1 MRARG
6 IFRGAGAPGKVAFLY
21 TGQGSQYANMLRDL
35 RSREPIVADTFDEA
49 DAIMAPLLEGRRL
62 SDIVFADPSDPDA
75 MARAEQELRRTEIT
89 QPAVLTVDI
98 ALTRLLGAYGIAPD
112 LVMGHSLGEY
122 GALVAAGSLSF
133 ESALEAVSARGREMA
148 SIDVPDPGAMAA
160 VMAPLDV
167 VEQVVAETDGYVVL
181 ANVNSMHQVVLGGA
195 TEAVGQA
202 VAALA
207 ERGHDATPLPVSH
220 AFHTS
225 IVAPASGPLRAT
237 LERLGLHSP
246 RIPIV
251 ANVDGEFYPSGEGV
265 EERMIDLL
273 SRQVASPVQF
283 VKGLRTLYDAGA
295 RIFVEVGPKKAL
307 QGFASDVLGDD
318 HVLSLASNHPKPG
331 DLMSFNTALSGL
343 YAAGLGASLE
353 PPAAGSGTL
362 QAGATAQPRRDP
374 VPVAPARAGDDDLSH
389 LFAEFL
395 ERGRELMGGGSG
407 ARPIAPVVITGAALG
422 LPGAER
428 VFDDANVARLLN
440 GEQGIDV
447 IPGHLRREM
456 LDKHITRLVKG
467 DNGNARFET
476 IDGADDVIKLAGRA
490 GAFDLHEEF
499 DIDAERVQAFGRD
512 TQLAIAAGIDALRDA
527 GLPLVQHY
535 RTTTTGTQLP
545 DRWGLPE
552 ALRDDTGVI
561 FASAFP
567 GLEEMTDEVTRQ
579 TVDRMHHER
588 LDALNS
594 LRDRMLDHGDPDQV
608 TLAEVDRRIHDLS
621 RLLEHEPYEFDRRFL
636 FRVLSMGHSQFAEA
650 IGARGPNTQI
660 NSACAST
667 TQAVAIA
674 EDWIRAGRCRRVIVV
689 AADDATSDTLISWL
703 GAGFLASGAAATDAV
718 VEDAAVPFDR
728 RRHGMI
734 MGMGA
739 AALVVESAEAARERG
754 LMPICEVLG
763 SVTANSAFHGTRL
776 DVDHISQVMEDVV
789 AQAEAR
795 GVRRDEIAGET
806 VFVSHETY
814 TPARGGSAA
823 AEIHAL
829 RAVFGAA
836 ADQVVIANV
845 KGYTGHPMA
854 VGLEDVLAVKAL
866 ETGIV
871 PAVPNFRDPDPELGT
886 LNLSHGGAYP
896 VRYAL
901 RLAAGFGSQI
911 SMLLLRWT
919 PVRDGRRR
927 HPEELGYAYRVADA
941 DAWSGWLQRM
951 TGYEDARLEV
961 AGHRLRV
968 ADQGPAAK
976 TSAPAAVQ
984 APTPPAPAPI
994 PAPAPAAP
1002 PVVAAPPV
1010 AAPAPAPAAPASV
1023 AAPPAPEPAP
1033 AGDDVPA
1040 RVLAVV
1046 AEQTGYPP
1054 DLLDMDLDL
1063 EADLGIDTVKQ
1074 AEVFA
1079 AIRETYG
1086 IERDD
1091 TLKLRDYPTINHV
1104 VKFVHD
1110 RTPHTD
1116 PTPTP
1121 EPTAQPAPE
1130 PAADDVPARVLAV
1143 VAEQTG
1149 YPPDLL
1155 DMDLDLEA
1163 DLGIDTVKQAEVF
1176 AAIRETYG
1184 IERDDTLKLRDYPT
1198 INHVVK
1204 FVHDRTPHTDPTPTP
1219 EPTAQP
1225 APEPAADDVPARVL
1239 AVVAEQTGYPP
1250 DLLDMDL
1257 DLEAD
1262 LGIDT
1267 VKQAEVFA
1275 AIRETYGIE
1284 RDDTLKLRDYPT
1296 INHVVKF
1303 VHDRTPHTDPT
1314 PTPEPTAQPAPEP
1327 EPAPAP
1333 DAFARRLPV
1342 PVVRPPLAACVES
1355 GVALGEGSRVVL
1367 MPDTGGIATAL
1378 SKRLAKRHVEVLMLD
1393 PALDEAA
1400 VEQRLAEWSAA
1411 GPIEGVYWLPALDDE
1426 GPLAKLSPAEAGQAL
1441 RVRVKL
1447 LAVTM
1452 RALAE
1457 QVASAGSF
1465 LVAATRMGG
1474 RHGCDAQGAT
1484 SALGGA
1490 VTGFAKALARERADA
1505 LVKAVDFPPGR
1516 QTAALADI
1524 LIEETL
1530 RDPGAVE
1537 VGHADDL
1544 RWTVGLIEQPAIP
1557 DPARALTSDTVFVVT
1572 GAAGSIVSAITSDL
1586 AAASGGTFH
1595 LLDLVPAPDAGD
1607 PDLAR
1612 LDTDPDGL
1620 KRDLADR
1627 LRDRGERPTPKL
1639 VERELARIE
1648 RAGAALAAVTAIES
1662 AGGRAHW
1669 HQVDLTDADAVAR
1682 ALAGIARVDVL
1693 MHAAGLEISHFLPDK
1708 RQSEFDLVFDVKA
1721 GGWLNLLRALG
1732 DTPIG
1737 SAVVFSS
1744 IAGRFGNAG
1753 QTDYAAAND
1762 LLCKSVSQLRRAG
1775 TRGIALDWT
1784 AWAGIGM
1791 ASRGSIPKMMEA
1803 AGIDMLPAAAGVPV
1817 VRRELTAEGPGAEIV
1832 VAGALGVMLEERHAT
1847 GGLTP
1852 DLPAGT
1858 GPMTGRITAF
1868 TLGTGLTVR
1877 TELDPGRQPFL
1888 NDHRIDGTP
1897 VLPGVMGME
1906 GFAEAAHALL
1916 PGWQVVA
1923 LEDVELLAPVKF
1935 YRDEPRTLELHA
1947 QIRDGDDGT
1956 MVADCQLVGRR
1967 PRPGQQEQETLHFT
1981 GRARLSR
1988 TFPAA
1993 PQRDVPESA
2002 AEGHAVVG
2010 HAEVYRVY
2018 FHGPAY
2024 QVLES
2029 AWRDNGH
2036 LVGAFATDLPPGH
2049 EPAEP
2054 ATEFLPRLI
2063 ELCFQTL
2070 GVWELGTTGRLW
2082 LPSHVDRVLRY
2093 AGADDPGALWA
2104 VVTPRDGD
2112 GGADAEV
2119 VDASGHVRVRLEG
2132 YRTIEL
2138 PGSIDSDVLAPLRD
2152 AMASG

>member
-1 MRARG
+1 
-6 IFRGAGAPGKVAFLY
+6 
-21 TGQGSQYANMLRDL
+21 
-35 RSREPIVADTFDEA
+35 
-49 DAIMAPLLEGRRL
+49 
-62 SDIVFADPSDPDA
+62 
-75 MARAEQELRRTEIT
+75 
-89 QPAVLTVDI
+89 
-98 ALTRLLGAYGIAPD
+98 
-112 LVMGHSLGEY
+112 
-122 GALVAAGSLSF
+122 
-133 ESALEAVSARGREMA
+133 
-148 SIDVPDPGAMAA
+148 
-160 VMAPLDV
+160 
-167 VEQVVAETDGYVVL
+167 
-181 ANVNSMHQVVLGGA
+181 
-195 TEAVGQA
+195 
-202 VAALA
+202 
-207 ERGHDATPLPVSH
+207 
-220 AFHTS
+220 
-225 IVAPASGPLRAT
+225 
-237 LERLGLHSP
+237 
-246 RIPIV
+246 
-251 ANVDGEFYPSGEGV
+251 
-265 EERMIDLL
+265 
-273 SRQVASPVQF
+273 
-283 VKGLRTLYDAGA
+283 
-295 RIFVEVGPKKAL
+295 
-307 QGFASDVLGDD
+307 
-318 HVLSLASNHPKPG
+318 
-331 DLMSFNTALSGL
+331 
-343 YAAGLGASLE
+343 
-353 PPAAGSGTL
+353 
-362 QAGATAQPRRDP
+362 
-374 VPVAPARAGDDDLSH
+374 
-389 LFAEFL
+389 
-395 ERGRELMGGGSG
+395 
-407 ARPIAPVVITGAALG
+407 
-422 LPGAER
+422 
-428 VFDDANVARLLN
+428 
-440 GEQGIDV
+440 
-447 IPGHLRREM
+447 
-456 LDKHITRLVKG
+456 
-467 DNGNARFET
+467 
-476 IDGADDVIKLAGRA
+476 
-490 GAFDLHEEF
+490 
-499 DIDAERVQAFGRD
+499 
-512 TQLAIAAGIDALRDA
+512 
-527 GLPLVQHY
+527 
-535 RTTTTGTQLP
+535 
-545 DRWGLPE
+545 
-552 ALRDDTGVI
+552 
-561 FASAFP
+561 
-567 GLEEMTDEVTRQ
+567 
-579 TVDRMHHER
+579 
-588 LDALNS
+588 
-594 LRDRMLDHGDPDQV
+594 
-608 TLAEVDRRIHDLS
+608 
-621 RLLEHEPYEFDRRFL
+621 
-636 FRVLSMGHSQFAEA
+636 
-650 IGARGPNTQI
+650 
-660 NSACAST
+660 
-667 TQAVAIA
+667 
-674 EDWIRAGRCRRVIVV
+674 
-689 AADDATSDTLISWL
+689 
-703 GAGFLASGAAATDAV
+703 
-718 VEDAAVPFDR
+718 
-728 RRHGMI
+728 
-734 MGMGA
+734 
-739 AALVVESAEAARERG
+739 
-754 LMPICEVLG
+754 
-763 SVTANSAFHGTRL
+763 
-776 DVDHISQVMEDVV
+776 
-789 AQAEAR
+789 
-795 GVRRDEIAGET
+795 
-806 VFVSHETY
+806 
-814 TPARGGSAA
+814 
-823 AEIHAL
+823 
-829 RAVFGAA
+829 
-836 ADQVVIANV
+836 
-845 KGYTGHPMA
+845 
-854 VGLEDVLAVKAL
+854 
-866 ETGIV
+866 
-871 PAVPNFRDPDPELGT
+871 
-886 LNLSHGGAYP
+886 
-896 VRYAL
+896 
-901 RLAAGFGSQI
+901 
-911 SMLLLRWT
+911 
-919 PVRDGRRR
+919 
-927 HPEELGYAYRVADA
+927 
-941 DAWSGWLQRM
+941 M

-968 ADQGPAAK
+968 TDQGPAAK
-976 TSAPAAVQ
+976 TSAPAAVE

-994 PAPAPAAP
+994 PAPTPPAP

-1010 AAPAPAPAAPASV
+1010 PVPVPV
-1023 AAPPAPEPAP
+1023 PAP

-1054 DLLDMDLDL
+1054 DLLAMDLDL

-1104 VKFVHD
+1104 VAFVHD
-1110 RTPHTD
+1110 RTPHT
-1116 PTPTP
+1116 TP
-1121 EPTAQPAPE
+1121 EPA
-1130 PAADDVPARVLAV
+1130 
-1143 VAEQTG
+1143 
-1149 YPPDLL
+1149 
-1155 DMDLDLEA
+1155 
-1163 DLGIDTVKQAEVF
+1163 
-1176 AAIRETYG
+1176 
-1184 IERDDTLKLRDYPT
+1184 
-1198 INHVVK
+1198 
-1204 FVHDRTPHTDPTPTP
+1204 
-1219 EPTAQP
+1219 PTA
-1225 APEPAADDVPARVL
+1225 E
-1239 AVVAEQTGYPP
+1239 
-1250 DLLDMDL
+1250 
-1257 DLEAD
+1257 
-1262 LGIDT
+1262 
-1267 VKQAEVFA
+1267 
-1275 AIRETYGIE
+1275 
-1284 RDDTLKLRDYPT
+1284 
-1296 INHVVKF
+1296 
-1303 VHDRTPHTDPT
+1303 
-1314 PTPEPTAQPAPEP
+1314 PAPEP
-1327 EPAPAP
+1327 EAEPATAP
-1333 DAFARRLPV
+1333 DAFPRRLPV

-1367 MPDTGGIATAL
+1367 MSDTGGVATAL
-1378 SKRLAKRHVEVLMLD
+1378 SKRLAKRHVEVLSLD
-1393 PALDEAA
+1393 PALDDGA
-1400 VEQRLAEWSAA
+1400 VERLLAEWSAA

-1426 GPLAKLSPAEAGQAL
+1426 GPLAKLSPAEAGEAL

-1452 RALAE
+1452 RALAD
-1457 QVASAGSF
+1457 QVAGTGSF

-1474 RHGCDAQGAT
+1474 RHGCDAHGAT

-1490 VTGFAKALARERADA
+1490 VTGFAKALARERAEA

-1544 RWTVGLIEQPAIP
+1544 RWTVGLIEQPAVP

-1648 RAGAALAAVTAIES
+1648 RASAALAAVTAIES

-1669 HQVDLTDADAVAR
+1669 HQVDLTDADAVTR
-1682 ALAGIARVDVL
+1682 ALAGIDRVDVL

-1708 RQSEFDLVFDVKA
+1708 PQSEFDLVFDVKA
-1721 GGWLNLLRALG
+1721 VGWLNLLRALG
-1732 DTPIG
+1732 ETPIS

-1762 LLCKSVSQLRRAG
+1762 LVCKSVSQLRRAG

-1791 ASRGSIPKMMEA
+1791 ASRGSIPKVMEA

-1852 DLPAGT
+1852 GLPAGT

-1888 NDHRIDGTP
+1888 HDHRIDGTP

-1935 YRDEPRTLELHA
+1935 YRDEPRTLELRA

-1988 TFPAA
+1988 AFPAA

-2104 VVTPRDGD
+2104 VVTPRDG
-2112 GGADAEV
+2112 GADAEV
-2119 VDASGHVRVRLEG
+2119 VDARGHVRVRLEG

-2152 AMASG
+2152 AMADR